1 MKGPA
6 PPPQL
11 QLAQLAREHGVPGCR
26 VQGCSLVE
34 GLQPGCRGC
43 SAPLGELHARQQV
56 ALTHDHVEPHVG
68 LAVEEE
74 QELAVRACLRLGL
87 GSGSGLGL
95 GLEG

>member
-1 MKGPA
+1 MVYLGA
-6 PPPQL
+6 GCRVQG
-11 QLAQLAREHGVPGCR
+11 AGCR
-26 VQGCSLVE
+26 VQGCSRVQ

-87 GSGSGLGL
+87 GLGL
-95 GLEG
+95 G